1 MLRFLAVL
9 FTGVI
14 VSFYYFPFEFSFL
27 PGLNTKM
34 GLAVIGIFLAVLTLI
49 RKREMKSPPNLVR
62 IEALAVLVSV
72 VGFVAVI
79 ANNTPDY
86 AYATYFV
93 SMTVWLSG
101 AYAVCSLIKA
111 VHKELTVDKVTIYI
125 TCVCVA
131 QCILALIIDS
141 NLLVKTIVDTYIMQD
156 QSFLNEVERLYG
168 IGASL
173 DTAGVRFSACL
184 LLLTSLINRN
194 KHQMTNRVLLISV
207 IAFVLIS
214 VIGNMIA
221 RTTIVGVLLS
231 LIYALCAFRL
241 TRVSYGFLYL
251 VRVILLVLLVAIP
264 LSVHLYNNNPQFHQ
278 LSRFAFE
285 GFFSLVETGEWEI
298 DSNEK
303 LKAMMVFP
311 DNVKTWIIGDGYFAN
326 PYNTDPTYVGYQP
339 GGYYMGTDIGYCRF
353 IFYFGLIGLFVF
365 SCFLILVAKE
375 CIALLPDYTMVILFI
390 LLLGFIIWLKV
401 ATDVFLVFAL
411 LLCIGNLQDAP
422 ENSKLNYENSL
433 YYSSNI

>member
-1 MLRFLAVL
+1 MWKVLAMI
-9 FTGVI
+9 FTGII

-34 GLAVIGIFLAVLTLI
+34 GLAVIGIFLALLNLI
-49 RKREMKSPPNLVR
+49 RKREVNFPPNLVR
-62 IEALAVLVSV
+62 VEALAVLVSV
-72 VGFVAVI
+72 AGFVAVI
-79 ANNTPDY
+79 VNNTPDY

-111 VHKELTVDKVTIYI
+111 VHKELTVENVTIYI
-125 TCVCVA
+125 TSVCIA

-141 NLLVKTIVDTYIMQD
+141 NLLVKNIVDTYIMQD
-156 QSFLNEVERLYG
+156 QYFLNEVERLYG

-173 DTAGVRFSACL
+173 DTAGVRFSVCL
-184 LLLTSLINRN
+184 ILLTYVINRN
-194 KHQMTNRVLLISV
+194 KQKMTNKVLLISV
-207 IAFVLIS
+207 IAFVFIS
-214 VIGNMIA
+214 VVGNMIA

-231 LIYALCAFRL
+231 LIYAVLVFRP
-241 TRVSYGFLYL
+241 TRVSYGFLHL
-251 VRVILLVLLVAIP
+251 MRVVLLVLLIAIP
-264 LSVHLYNNNPQFHQ
+264 LSVYLYNNSPQFHQ

-311 DNVKTWIIGDGYFAN
+311 DNAKTWIIGDGYFAN
-326 PYNTDPTYVGYQP
+326 PYNTDPLYVGPYT
-339 GGYYMGTDIGYCRF
+339 GGYYKGTDIGYLRF
-353 IFYFGLIGLFVF
+353 IFYFGLIGLFAF
-365 SCFLILVAKE
+365 SYFLMSVAKE
-375 CIALLPDYTMVILFI
+375 CIALLPDYKMLILFI

-411 LLCIGNLQDAP
+411 LLCVGNMQDDP
-422 ENSKLNYENSL
+422 QQLETES
-433 YYSSNI
+433 

>member
-1 MLRFLAVL
+1 MWKILAMI
-9 FTGVI
+9 FTGII

-34 GLAVIGIFLAVLTLI
+34 GLAVVGIFLAVLNLI
-49 RKREMKSPPNLVR
+49 CKREMKFPPNLVR
-62 IEALAVLVSV
+62 LEALAVMVSV

-111 VHKELTVDKVTIYI
+111 VHKELTVEKMTIYI
-125 TCVCVA
+125 TCVCIA

-156 QSFLNEVERLYG
+156 QYFLNEVERLYG

-184 LLLTSLINRN
+184 ILLISVINRN
-194 KHQMTNRVLLISV
+194 KQQMTNTVLLISV
-207 IAFVLIS
+207 IAFVFIS
-214 VIGNMIA
+214 VVGNMIA
-221 RTTIVGVLLS
+221 RTTIVGVMLS
-231 LIYALCAFRL
+231 LIYALFVFRP
-241 TRVSYGFLYL
+241 TRVSYGFLHL
-251 VRVILLVLLVAIP
+251 TRVVLLVLLVAIP
-264 LSVHLYNNNPQFHQ
+264 LSVYLYNNSPQFHQ

-298 DSNEK
+298 DSNER
-303 LKAMMVFP
+303 LKAMIVFP

-353 IFYFGLIGLFVF
+353 IFYFGLIGLFAF
-365 SCFLILVAKE
+365 SSFLILVAKE
-375 CIALLPDYTMVILFI
+375 CIALLPDYKMPLLFI

-411 LLCIGNLQDAP
+411 LLCVGNMQDDP
-422 ENSKLNYENSL
+422 QQLETES
-433 YYSSNI
+433 

>member
-1 MLRFLAVL
+1 MWKILAMI
-9 FTGVI
+9 FTGII

-34 GLAVIGIFLAVLTLI
+34 GLAVVGIFLAVLNLI
-49 RKREMKSPPNLVR
+49 CKREMKFPPNLVR
-62 IEALAVLVSV
+62 LEALAVMVSV

-111 VHKELTVDKVTIYI
+111 VHKELTVEKVTIYI
-125 TCVCVA
+125 TCVCIA

-156 QSFLNEVERLYG
+156 QYFLNEVERLYG

-184 LLLTSLINRN
+184 ILLISVINRN
-194 KHQMTNRVLLISV
+194 KQQMTNTVLLISV
-207 IAFVLIS
+207 IAFVFIS
-214 VIGNMIA
+214 VVGNMIA
-221 RTTIVGVLLS
+221 RTTIVGVMLS
-231 LIYALCAFRL
+231 LIYALFVFRP
-241 TRVSYGFLYL
+241 TRVSYGFLHL
-251 VRVILLVLLVAIP
+251 TRVVLLVLLVAIP
-264 LSVHLYNNNPQFHQ
+264 LSVYLYNNSPQFHQ

-303 LKAMMVFP
+303 LKAMIVFP

-353 IFYFGLIGLFVF
+353 IFYFGLIGLFAF
-365 SCFLILVAKE
+365 SSFLILVAKE
-375 CIALLPDYTMVILFI
+375 CIALLPDYKMPLLFI

-411 LLCIGNLQDAP
+411 LLCVGNMQDDP
-422 ENSKLNYENSL
+422 QQLETES
-433 YYSSNI
+433 